1 MENCTREQRRCS
13 LYSLESKKKRKNSSN
28 SIYKIH
34 STRRLS
40 RFTVRVF
47 LNTRRKS
54 RRDRFEIA
62 FKAHKELFSTVS
74 FDRSRSTREAKEE
87 KEEERNVYFS
97 FFREAT
103 LSNRVMPPR
112 HSSPRFTRSLPRSR
126 PPDSS
131 VSIERTWLAERIR
144 CAYVCAR
151 ARARAPSCDH
161 ETAEEGWRNAGP
173 SE

>member
-1 MENCTREQRRCS
+1 MDGRSTLVTGIIFFQARRQARGGLGFGPREEEAGRLLDLENSMREQRRCS

-87 KEEERNVYFS
+87 KEEERKFIFLS
-97 FFREAT
+97 F
-103 LSNRVMPPR
+103 VKR
-112 HSSPRFTRSLPRSR
+112 HSRIEWCPLGIPRLDSPDRCLVHGR
-126 PPDSS
+126 PIPPF
-131 VSIERTWLAERIR
+131 R
-144 CAYVCAR
+144 
-151 ARARAPSCDH
+151 
-161 ETAEEGWRNAGP
+161 
-173 SE
+173 